1 MGITPRFSAGDIN
14 REIESQIQ
22 RNEIAIVQLLK
33 YVGESCVKIARQKG
47 NYLDQTGNLRSS
59 IGYVVMSR
67 GSVLF
72 QNFERAGK
80 PKKSSDLDPVLIAG
94 IYAGALAEIKG
105 IKNDYVLI
113 VVAGMD
119 YASTVESRGKD
130 VITTA
135 KQYAEQKVPA
145 LIAKLKA
152 RLNT

>member
-72 QNFERAGK
+72 QNFSRAGK

-94 IYAGALAEIKG
+94 IYAETLAEIKG
-105 IKNDYVLI
+105 TKNDYVLI